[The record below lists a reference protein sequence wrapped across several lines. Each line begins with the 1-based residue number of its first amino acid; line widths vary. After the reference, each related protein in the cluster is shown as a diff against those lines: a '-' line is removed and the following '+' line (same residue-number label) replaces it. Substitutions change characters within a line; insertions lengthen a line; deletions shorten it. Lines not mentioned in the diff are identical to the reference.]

1 MKEKFT
7 VEGMSCSACSAAVE
21 KAVKRLNGIKSAEV
35 NLLAKSM
42 VCVFDEK
49 TVSTSDIENAVKKA
63 GFTAYTTHKTE
74 EKPKESIKMRLILS
88 IVFLV
93 ILMYISMGH
102 MLHLPFTH
110 GFVKTENAMVFVFT
124 QFLLT
129 LPVLYLNRK
138 FYIQGFKALKNKAP
152 NMDSLV
158 AVGSLAAVVYGIFAI
173 YMIGAA
179 QGRGNAEM
187 VQKYM
192 SNVYFE
198 SASMILTLVT
208 VGKYIEERAKNKTNS
223 AVKHLMDMSPKQ
235 AVRFENGEEKTI
247 PVSEIRKG
255 DILVIRPGDQIPVDG
270 IVCDGESSVDESAL
284 TGESMPIN
292 KKIGDVLMS
301 ASININGGM
310 KMRAE
315 KVGEETTFSKIVKLV
330 EEASASKAPIARLA
344 DKVSGIFVPVVMSIA
359 VLTFIVWLILGETV
373 EFALGCG
380 ISVLVISCPCALGL
394 ATPVA
399 IMVAMGK
406 SASNGILIKSAQSL
420 ETLCNVKTVVFD
432 KTGTVTEGKPSVT
445 DVIPINISE
454 DEFVVT
460 AASAEKLSE
469 HPLGGA
475 VCEFANGKK
484 LKTASDF
491 TAVFGKGVNA
501 TIDGKS
507 VLAGNTDFMSEND
520 INVSEYAKKADDLAK
535 EGKTVLYFAENKM
548 LIGIMAVADKIK
560 DGSADAISELQKRN
574 VRVIMLTGDNAVT
587 AEAIRSK
594 LKIEKVI
601 SGVLPENKEQVI
613 SELKK
618 DGITAMVGDGINDS
632 PALMSA
638 DVGIAVKSGS
648 DIAIDCADIVLMKND
663 IRDVVTAIDYSKR
676 VIKNIKENLFWAF
689 FYNSV
694 GIPLAAGLL
703 YPAFGILLNPMI
715 ASAAMS
721 LSSVFVVTNALRLY
735 KNKGVKKHDKEN

>member
-1 MKEKFT
+1 MREKFT
-7 VEGMSCSACSAAVE
+7 VEGMSCSACSTAVE
-21 KAVKRLNGIKSAEV
+21 KAVKRLDGIKSADV

-49 TVSTSDIENAVKKA
+49 TVTVQDIENAVKKA
-63 GFTAYTTHKTE
+63 GFSAYVLQKRE
-74 EKPKESIKMRLILS
+74 ETPKDNIKVRLILS

-102 MLHLPFTH
+102 MLHFPFTH
-110 GFVKTENAMVFVFT
+110 YFMKTENATAFVFT

-129 LPVLYLNRK
+129 LPILYLNRK
-138 FYIQGFKALKNKAP
+138 FYIQGFKALKNKSP

-179 QGRGNAEM
+179 AGRGDTET
-187 VQKYM
+187 VRKYM

-198 SASMILTLVT
+198 SAATILTLVT

-223 AVKHLMDMSPKQ
+223 AVKRLMDMSPKQ
-235 AVRFENGEEKTI
+235 AVRLENGKETVI
-247 PVSEIRKG
+247 PASQIKKG
-255 DILVIRPGDQIPVDG
+255 DILVIRPGEQIPVDG
-270 IVCDGESSVDESAL
+270 IVTDGESSVNEAAL
-284 TGESMPIN
+284 TGESMPVN
-292 KKIGDVLMS
+292 KKTGDNLMS
-301 ASININGGM
+301 ASININGSM
-310 KMRAE
+310 HMRAE
-315 KVGEETTFSKIVKLV
+315 KVGEETTFSKIIRLV

-344 DKVSGIFVPVVMSIA
+344 DKVSGIFVPVVMSLA
-359 VLTFIVWLILGETV
+359 VITFVTWLILGKSA

-406 SASNGILIKSAQSL
+406 SASNGILIKSASAL

-432 KTGTVTEGKPSVT
+432 KTGTLTEGKPSVT
-445 DVIPINISE
+445 DIVPINISE
-454 DEFVVT
+454 EELVVT
-460 AASAEKLSE
+460 AASAEALSE
-469 HPLGGA
+469 HPLAGA
-475 VCEFANGKK
+475 VCEYAEGKK
-484 LKTASDF
+484 LKKADNF
-491 TAVFGKGVNA
+491 TALFGKGISAEIGEKN
-501 TIDGKS
+501 
-507 VLAGNTDFMSEND
+507 VLAGNAEFMTEKNVD
-520 INVSEYAKKADDLAK
+520 ISGYEEKAKQLAK
-535 EGKTVLYFAENKM
+535 EGKTVLYFASDNV
-548 LIGIMAVADKIK
+548 LIGLIAVADKIK
-560 DGSADAISELQKRN
+560 KGSTEAIEQLKARN
-574 VRVIMLTGDNAVT
+574 ISVVMLTGDNAVT
-587 AEAIRSK
+587 AEAIRDK

-601 SGVLPENKEQVI
+601 SGVLPENKEQIV

-618 DGITAMVGDGINDS
+618 DGVAAMVGDGINDS

-663 IRDVVTAIDYSKR
+663 IRDVVSAIDFSKR

-689 FYNSV
+689 FYNTI
-694 GIPLAAGLL
+694 GIPLAAGVLF
-703 YPAFGILLNPMI
+703 PAFNILLNPMI

-721 LSSVFVVTNALRLY
+721 LSSIFVVTNALRLY
-735 KNKGVKKHDKEN
+735 KNK